1 MTELQHPLTLNSLE
15 AAILQLLDAG
25 AGADAQVVI
34 PVETGRVTVG
44 ARPSVTLTELRPGF
58 DWDAG
63 KVLLQPAQPLGI
75 AGPELER
82 LKEILKEATEA
93 LFWIERELRDF
104 GATDTARIAKLKFV
118 QQVVAA
124 WKAHSA
130 L

>member
-1 MTELQHPLTLNSLE
+1 MNELQHPLTLNSLE

-25 AGADAQVVI
+25 VGADAQVVI